1 MLQLLK
7 VEDLHRFL
15 KIEYV
20 ICGVWFFVQVVTQ
33 GMVDGGSVGLLI
45 VVTGA
50 SHLLF
55 GSRGVGLPA
64 RISKKLQ
71 KKTQIVVL
79 LNPERQRIRM
89 EGNVPEVKQYYDV
102 SISCLF
108 MKILEGFVGK
118 ESHNLMMQLLNNLGS
133 TT

>member
-89 EGNVPEVKQYYDV
+89 EGNVPEVKQCYDV

>member
-20 ICGVWFFVQVVTQ
+20 ICSVWFFVQVVTQ

-89 EGNVPEVKQYYDV
+89 EGNVPEVKQCYDV
-102 SISCLF
+102 
-108 MKILEGFVGK
+108 
-118 ESHNLMMQLLNNLGS
+118 
-133 TT
+133 T

>member
-1 MLQLLK
+1 
-7 VEDLHRFL
+7 LHRFL

-89 EGNVPEVKQYYDV
+89 EGNVPEVKQCYDV
-102 SISCLF
+102 
-108 MKILEGFVGK
+108 
-118 ESHNLMMQLLNNLGS
+118 
-133 TT
+133 T